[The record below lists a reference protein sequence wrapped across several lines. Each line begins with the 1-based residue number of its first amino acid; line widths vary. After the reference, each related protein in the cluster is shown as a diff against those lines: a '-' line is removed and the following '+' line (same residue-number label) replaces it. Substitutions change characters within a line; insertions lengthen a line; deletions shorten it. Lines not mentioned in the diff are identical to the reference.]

1 MSQQPTKA
9 QKKTSKKLEDKIS
22 KSLLGIKSGLSSK
35 IAKPEPYKKMIIP
48 DLLSDIIDKN
58 EAIKSL
64 PSKKILPVPSIKELT
79 AKIFASNGTFV
90 HVKSKLGRTKKTR
103 MT

>member
-48 DLLSDIIDKN
+48 VDTVLTIVEPID
-58 EAIKSL
+58 SL
-64 PSKKILPVPSIKELT
+64 TDMYREKCESFKLT
-79 AKIFASNGTFV
+79 EETND
-90 HVKSKLGRTKKTR
+90 
-103 MT
+103 